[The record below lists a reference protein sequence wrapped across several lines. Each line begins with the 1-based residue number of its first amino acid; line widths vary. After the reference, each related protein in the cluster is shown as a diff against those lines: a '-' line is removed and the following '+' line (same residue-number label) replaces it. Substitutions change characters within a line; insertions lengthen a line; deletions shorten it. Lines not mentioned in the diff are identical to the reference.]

1 VKTNQ
6 AGFIEVNK
14 QMQTNVSGIY
24 AIGDVTGPP
33 LLAHKASKEGIV
45 AAEVISGQAS
55 AADFKAM
62 PSAIWTDP
70 EVATVGLT
78 EAEAK
83 KQGYDPIV
91 GRFPFTA
98 LGRAMIAGET
108 EGFVKV
114 VADKESEQILG
125 IHMVGA
131 DVSDLIS
138 EAALAIEMG
147 ATLDDLALTVHPHP
161 TLPEGLMEATEAAK
175 GKAIHIL
182 KPS

>member
-1 VKTNQ
+1 
-6 AGFIEVNK
+6 
-14 QMQTNVSGIY
+14 
-24 AIGDVTGPP
+24 
-33 LLAHKASKEGIV
+33 
-45 AAEVISGQAS
+45 
-55 AADFKAM
+55 M